1 MEIGIDT
8 EQIKDIASEQQTISI
23 NEYDELKNKYVYL
36 LADFDNFRK
45 RSVKEKAE
53 VVKMANKHFALSLL
67 DIVDDFGR
75 MLEFS
80 RDNQTPLSSAIEM
93 TYSKLL
99 NVLSIFNCK
108 PIECDV
114 DDEFD
119 FNKHEA
125 ISVIPSNNGHKTG
138 TIAKILATG
147 WTMHDIVIRPTEVVT
162 YQ

>member
-1 MEIGIDT
+1 
-8 EQIKDIASEQQTISI
+8 
-23 NEYDELKNKYVYL
+23 
-36 LADFDNFRK
+36 
-45 RSVKEKAE
+45 
-53 VVKMANKHFALSLL
+53 
-67 DIVDDFGR
+67 
-75 MLEFS
+75 
-80 RDNQTPLSSAIEM
+80 M

-99 NVLSIFNCK
+99 NVLSTFNCK
-108 PIECDV
+108 PIECGV

-162 YQ
+162 YK